1 MGTADADVYK
11 FLKYFTFLSVDE
23 IDALERADAAREG
36 RPEAQAVLAKEV
48 TRLVHGD
55 SGLAAAERI
64 TDALFSGDATQLSA
78 SDLAQL
84 QQDGLPSSELDLSN
98 LPETLTQLLADVG
111 MANSGKQV
119 KDALARH
126 AVIVN
131 GSALSLDANAQLE
144 SVFDAAKSL
153 HERFFLVRLG
163 KKKYH
168 LFSLV

>member
-78 SDLAQL
+78 SDLAQR
-84 QQDGLPSSELDLSN
+84 
-98 LPETLTQLLADVG
+98 LTQG
-111 MANSGKQV
+111 QV
-119 KDALARH
+119 PRH
-126 AVIVN
+126 
-131 GSALSLDANAQLE
+131 G
-144 SVFDAAKSL
+144 AAAPAAAAPTSSMWL
-153 HERFFLVRLG
+153 C
-163 KKKYH
+163 
-168 LFSLV
+168 